1 MKLEKEKLLSL
12 WEEIQQRI
20 RERFIVQGFNFH
32 LKRRVSLT
40 NLSKEVAT
48 AEVRGKSETFYVELH
63 LSDSSKHRCSCPRN
77 GQCRHVAAL
86 FFHVYTLCGRPE
98 MLIQDFYKEVAK
110 KQKSQTKNRRTEKR
124 TSTSQDKKNDQV
136 EQWHRIFAEKV
147 IEARILN
154 ESDPRQLWENILT
167 VLDNQTDLP
176 TNEQLKPLYRFN
188 IYIFIMHKVDQLI
201 ANTNSSSR
209 SIDDGGQFEGSLKDM
224 LEQSR
229 LTLQGDGWQRFTR
242 YVRHTLEQ
250 MTTGILQATGIGSNW
265 FFLYQIFIVRAAN
278 NSRRLE
284 RERTRLS
291 HILRETNLT
300 KQQTSHAQMMLAYLE
315 LLEGKDEQAL
325 KWVASSGTRSHPF
338 VMSVLQQLHAQQAWD
353 RMAGWLQSL
362 THAQALSGKELTEL
376 NQYWKVVTRKYDD
389 DGPYEQWLKSS
400 LPRSIQLYSDYLFDK
415 DRYVEWLELQMV
427 RGLDLSQLN
436 EQQLQQIE
444 QSQPEL
450 LLPLYHQEIEQL
462 ILQRKRSTYK
472 EAVERLVWLRTLYDQ
487 LDQQERFQL
496 SVTHISD
503 KFKPFQALREE
514 MMKGNLL

>member
-1 MKLEKEKLLSL
+1 
-12 WEEIQQRI
+12 
-20 RERFIVQGFNFH
+20 
-32 LKRRVSLT
+32 
-40 NLSKEVAT
+40 
-48 AEVRGKSETFYVELH
+48 
-63 LSDSSKHRCSCPRN
+63 
-77 GQCRHVAAL
+77 
-86 FFHVYTLCGRPE
+86 
-98 MLIQDFYKEVAK
+98 
-110 KQKSQTKNRRTEKR
+110 
-124 TSTSQDKKNDQV
+124 
-136 EQWHRIFAEKV
+136 
-147 IEARILN
+147 
-154 ESDPRQLWENILT
+154 
-167 VLDNQTDLP
+167 
-176 TNEQLKPLYRFN
+176 
-188 IYIFIMHKVDQLI
+188 
-201 ANTNSSSR
+201 
-209 SIDDGGQFEGSLKDM
+209 
-224 LEQSR
+224 
-229 LTLQGDGWQRFTR
+229 
-242 YVRHTLEQ
+242 
-250 MTTGILQATGIGSNW
+250 
-265 FFLYQIFIVRAAN
+265 
-278 NSRRLE
+278 
-284 RERTRLS
+284 
-291 HILRETNLT
+291 
-300 KQQTSHAQMMLAYLE
+300 
-315 LLEGKDEQAL
+315 
-325 KWVASSGTRSHPF
+325 
-338 VMSVLQQLHAQQAWD
+338 MSVLQQLHAQQAWD